1 MAYEKFGSAGL
12 AKAKVW
18 QKFILQ
24 ASAQT
29 DSAKISLVNNFV
41 NRSVRFASDA
51 DYYAQD
57 DFWATPLGTLLG
69 GFGDCEDYAITKYVL
84 LKQLNIKDQN
94 LRIQYVL
101 YTDSNGEKIAHMV
114 LLYYSSPSDDPLVLD
129 NLTNKIELAPFRL
142 DLSPVYSFNAT
153 GYWTS
158 NKVTPQGSAVNKISK
173 WRDLLMRMQ
182 NEGIQLD

>member
-1 MAYEKFGSAGL
+1 MAYGKFGSAGL

-51 DYYAQD
+51 DYYSQD

-101 YTDSNGEKIAHMV
+101 YTDFSGEKIPHMV
-114 LLYYSSPSDDPLVLD
+114 LLYYPDPSEDPLVLD
-129 NLTNKIELAPFRL
+129 NLTNKIELAPFRA

-153 GYWTS
+153 GYWAN
-158 NKVTPQGSAVNKISK
+158 NKTTPQGNAANKISK
-173 WRDLLMRMQ
+173 WRDLLLRMQ
-182 NEGIQLD
+182 NEGIYLE